1 LHQLRHQVQSVIKK
15 QIYHRL
21 FTVLYCII

>member
-1 LHQLRHQVQSVIKK
+1 LRHQVQSVIKK